1 MKEWEPKT
9 SDCYL
14 ITGGQIKR
22 LRDEQ
27 DPQKRNDIVAPLVD
41 QKYHTELGDSIEK
54 FDEQIKQKKLFEVI

>member
-27 DPQKRNDIVAPLVD
+27 NPQKRKDIVAPMVH
-41 QKYHTELGDSIEK
+41 QKYHTKLGDSNDK
-54 FDEQIKQKKLFEVI
+54 FDEQKKQKKLFEVI